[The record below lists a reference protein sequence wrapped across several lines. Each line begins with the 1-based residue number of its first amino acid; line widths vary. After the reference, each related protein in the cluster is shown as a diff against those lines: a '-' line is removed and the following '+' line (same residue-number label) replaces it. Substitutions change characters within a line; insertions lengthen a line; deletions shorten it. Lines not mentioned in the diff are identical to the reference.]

1 MQALSKAR
9 ALLIRSTL
17 LALAGLLLWRAG
29 PAQDEAEAPAEE
41 PAEGIALVMT
51 IDDAISVATAEFFI
65 NSLQTAQERNAKILV
80 LELDTP
86 GGLMTAMEDMIKEIL
101 ASDVP
106 VAVYVTPSGA
116 KAASAG
122 TFIVYASHVAA
133 MARTTTLGA
142 ATPVSMGMAG
152 GGELPAGLPLF
163 DEHEAAGDGDS
174 DSGSGAGEDA
184 GDQQAESA
192 NSDNGE
198 TDEGAGSSGED
209 SADGDEAEGNGEES
223 AAGDNAES
231 EGEDEKSADD
241 SDKPDESPGK
251 TAEELDAE
259 AMKRKV
265 VNDAVSRIRSLA
277 ILRGRNAEWA
287 EQAVR
292 EGVTLESK
300 EAVEMNVADFIA
312 DDVAELLE
320 KADGREVDL
329 NGDPVTLQTAGLSVE
344 RLEPGWRTRFLSILT
359 NPNVAYLLL
368 LVGLYGLL
376 LEGYNPGTWIP
387 GVIGAICLLMAAYA
401 LSILPVNYAGLA
413 LMALG
418 VGLIVAESVTPSF
431 GVMGLGGVV
440 AFVVGSIIL
449 FDTGIPG
456 FEAPLRLIGGVG
468 LAAGLLML
476 GLVVVFA
483 RSRKRRVVSGAE
495 GLVGRRAT
503 VLEDFESAGP
513 VLVQGE
519 RWHAASPAPV
529 TQGQELYV
537 QSVNGLK
544 LKIGASPPAPPARP
558 NLLSLLKKL
567 G

>member
-1 MQALSKAR
+1 MANALACYDATPFMQALSKAR
-9 ALLIRSTL
+9 RFLFPSALLV
-17 LALAGLLLWRAG
+17 LAGVFLWRAG
-29 PAQDEAEAPAEE
+29 PAQDASEE
-41 PAEGIALVMT
+41 PVEEESPGLALVLT

-65 NSLQTAQERNAKILV
+65 TSLKTAQERNARILV

-86 GGLMTAMEDMIKEIL
+86 GGLMIAMEDMIKAIL

-106 VAVYVTPSGA
+106 VAVHVTPSGA

-122 TFIVYASHVAA
+122 TYILYASHVAA

-142 ATPVSMGMAG
+142 ATPVSIGQTG
-152 GGELPAGLPLF
+152 GVGASIGTVLL
-163 DEHEAAGDGDS
+163 DEHEAAAEDAISSGESDETAASGEESETGKDSGGGDGDS
-174 DSGSGAGEDA
+174 AED
-184 GDQQAESA
+184 
-192 NSDNGE
+192 
-198 TDEGAGSSGED
+198 
-209 SADGDEAEGNGEES
+209 
-223 AAGDNAES
+223 
-231 EGEDEKSADD
+231 DD
-241 SDKPDESPGK
+241 DSPGK
-251 TAEELDAE
+251 TAEEIDAE

-277 ILRGRNAEWA
+277 NLRGRNADWA

-292 EGVTLESK
+292 EGVTLEAE

-312 DDVAELLE
+312 NDLAEVLE
-320 KADGREVDL
+320 KADGREVDV
-329 NGDPVTLQTAGLSVE
+329 NGENIRLQTAGIQVE
-344 RLEPGWRTRFLSILT
+344 RLEPDWRTRFLSILT

-368 LVGLYGLL
+368 IVGLYGLL

-387 GVIGAICLLMAAYA
+387 GVIGVICLLLAAYA

-431 GVMGLGGVV
+431 GVLGTGGVV

-456 FEAPLRLIGGVG
+456 FEAPLRVIGGVG

-476 GLVVVFA
+476 GLVVVLA
-483 RSRKRRVVSGAE
+483 RSRRRPVVSGRE
-495 GLVGRRAT
+495 GLAGRRAT
-503 VLEDFESAGP
+503 VLEDFEGAGP

-519 RWHAASPAPV
+519 RWHATSQAPV
-529 TQGQELYV
+529 RKGQQLYV
-537 QSVNGLK
+537 QSVDGLQ
-544 LKIGASPPAPPARP
+544 LEVGDSPPAPAARP
-558 NLLSLLKKL
+558 NLFSLLKKTS
-567 G
+567 

>member
-9 ALLIRSTL
+9 KLLIRSAL
-17 LALAGLLLWRAG
+17 LALAGVLLWRAG
-29 PAQDEAEAPAEE
+29 PAQDEAGESAEDS
-41 PAEGIALVMT
+41 ADGVALVMT
-51 IDDAISVATAEFFI
+51 IDDAIGVATAEFFI
-65 NSLQTAQERNAKILV
+65 DSLQAAQERNAKILV

-86 GGLMTAMEDMIKEIL
+86 GGLMVAMEDMIKEIL

-106 VAVYVTPSGA
+106 VAVYVTPRGA

-122 TFIVYASHVAA
+122 TFILYASHVAA

-142 ATPVSMGMAG
+142 ATPVNLGQVDGAESPIGMILLDDEKA
-152 GGELPAGLPLF
+152 PA
-163 DEHEAAGDGDS
+163 DEDAA
-174 DSGSGAGEDA
+174 SGSGDDA
-184 GDQQAESA
+184 ADPQEESA
-192 NSDNGE
+192 S
-198 TDEGAGSSGED
+198 
-209 SADGDEAEGNGEES
+209 GDEAESEGGES
-223 AAGDNAES
+223 AEDS
-231 EGEDEKSADD
+231 E
-241 SDKPDESPGK
+241 ESPGK
-251 TAEELDAE
+251 TTEEMDAE

-277 ILRGRNAEWA
+277 NLRGRNADWA

-292 EGVTLESK
+292 EGVTLEAE

-320 KADGREVDL
+320 KADGREVDVD
-329 NGDPVTLQTAGLSVE
+329 GKKVTLQTAGLDVE

-368 LVGLYGLL
+368 LIGLYGLL

-387 GVIGAICLLMAAYA
+387 GVIGAICLLLAAYA

-495 GLVGRRAT
+495 GLVGRRAV
-503 VLEDFESAGP
+503 VLEDFEGAGP

-519 RWHAASPAPV
+519 RWHATSQAPV
-529 TQGQELYV
+529 TRGQELFV
-537 QSVNGLK
+537 QAVDGLR
-544 LKIGASPPAPPARP
+544 LEIGDTAPEAPARP
-558 NLLSLLKKL
+558 NLFSLLKKM